1 MSDPTVPNGTDRRCR
16 GRNHHEAADDGP
28 GTGDG
33 AGGVAAKP
41 LRLMF
46 DENLSPKVA
55 KALHLVDKDVQWA
68 GKGGRFPKGT
78 PDEVIVEAMA
88 AEGRY
93 MFTKNFDMVMAWAD
107 AGGHFIWLDPRHEPT
122 KHDQARLVFTMWDRW
137 ERHLEDDEVECLGVG
152 LSTIHPLTAEAGRDL
167 AAARFEKHQ
176 AAIRRA
182 AQRDEQQSELDFSD
196 DD

>member
-1 MSDPTVPNGTDRRCR
+1 
-16 GRNHHEAADDGP
+16 
-28 GTGDG
+28 
-33 AGGVAAKP
+33 
-41 LRLMF
+41 MF

-55 KALHLVDKDVQWA
+55 KALQLVDKDVQWA

-78 PDEVIVEAMA
+78 SDEVIVEAMA

-107 AGGHFIWLDPRHEPT
+107 AGGQFIWLDPRREAT
-122 KHDQARLVFTMWDRW
+122 KYDQARLVFTMWNRW
-137 ERHLEDDEVECLGVG
+137 ERHLASEDVECLKVG
-152 LSTIHPLTAEAGRDL
+152 LSTVHPVTAEAGRAE

-182 AQRDEQQSELDFSD
+182 AERDQQQYKLDFAD
-196 DD
+196 ED